1 MSRSIVRVVCA
12 FLLVVAFAYVGAN
25 TGIPIAAL
33 AAAFAQ
39 ILRALPVA

>member
-1 MSRSIVRVVCA
+1 MSRSIVRVACA
-12 FLLVVAFAYVGAN
+12 LVVLVVLAYVGAN